1 MTNLASM
8 ILINISTR
16 LTRRLFIN
24 RTKKLAKKL
33 GLPVWKVQALII
45 GGVIVCVGGIWY
57 FKKNV
62 SKEAFK
68 KGFEEGM
75 KEGSK
80 ISDAIKI
87 KLKKVGAWKAVD
99 EISKL
104 DPSNEYIQYLDDL
117 GVVVRDKFDYYESF
131 SNNYNR
137 EYWGFGGEWD

>member
-62 SKEAFK
+62 SKEAFE

-75 KEGSK
+75 REGSK

-87 KLKKVGAWKAVD
+87 KLKKEGAW
-99 EISKL
+99 S
-104 DPSNEYIQYLDDL
+104 
-117 GVVVRDKFDYYESF
+117 R
-131 SNNYNR
+131 
-137 EYWGFGGEWD
+137 